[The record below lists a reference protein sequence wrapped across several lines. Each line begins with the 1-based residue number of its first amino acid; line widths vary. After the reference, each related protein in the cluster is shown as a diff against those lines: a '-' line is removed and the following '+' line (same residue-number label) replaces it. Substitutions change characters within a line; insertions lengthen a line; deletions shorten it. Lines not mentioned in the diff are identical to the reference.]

1 MPENFMTEF
10 SLKQERIR
18 NLLDARKLDGLLLQK
33 VSSFAWA
40 TCGAASYV
48 NTASTFGT
56 ASLLITRTGHH
67 LITNNIEC
75 PRYEN
80 EEKLNYQGWEFHVS
94 PWYEPSPLNEMISG
108 MKLGADHAFP
118 GAVDLSGEIAHL
130 RASLTPEEGVRFR
143 VLGRL
148 CAEAMNST
156 IRTLQPGQ
164 TEHQI
169 AAHLAMES
177 RSRGVQAMVNLIASD
192 ERIFAYRHPLPTFKT
207 MEHYIMLVMCGR
219 RWGLICS
226 LTRLVHFGPMPDELR
241 RKADAVAQVDAA
253 YIAATRPGAR
263 ISDILKIGIDTY
275 AATGYPEEW
284 KLHHQGG
291 PTGYEPREW
300 LATPAT
306 NEVVT
311 IHQAYAWN
319 PSITG
324 SKSED
329 TIQVGE
335 NDNEVIT
342 TVPDWPVQ
350 EVVVNG
356 KSIFRPS
363 VLVID

>member
-1 MPENFMTEF
+1 MTEF

-18 NLLDARKLDGLLLQK
+18 NLLDTHKLDALLLQK

-48 NTASTFGT
+48 NTATTFGA

-67 LITNNIEC
+67 LITTNIEA
-75 PRYEN
+75 PRLQN

-94 PWYEPSPLNEMISG
+94 PWYEPSPLNQIISG
-108 MKLGADHAFP
+108 MKIGADHTFP
-118 GAVDLSGEIAHL
+118 GALDLSGEVAHL
-130 RASLTPEEGVRFR
+130 RASLTPEEAVRFR

-156 IRTLQPGQ
+156 IQSIQPGQ
-164 TEHQI
+164 TEHAI
-169 AAHLAMES
+169 AARLAMES
-177 RSRGVQAMVNLIASD
+177 RSRGVQAMVNLVASD
-192 ERIFAYRHPLPTFKT
+192 GRVFSYRHPLPTFKT
-207 MEHYIMLVMCGR
+207 MEQYVMLVMCGR

-226 LTRLVHFGPMPDELR
+226 LTRLVHFGPLPDELK
-241 RKADAVAQVDAA
+241 RKSEAVAKIDAA
-253 YIAATRPGAR
+253 YIAATRPGTP
-263 ISDILKIGIDTY
+263 ISRVLQSGIDMY
-275 AATGYPEEW
+275 AATGYPDEW

-300 LATPAT
+300 LATPIS

-335 NDNEVIT
+335 KENEIIT
-342 TVPDWPVQ
+342 AIPDWPTQ
-350 EVVVNG
+350 EVVIDG
-356 KSIFRPS
+356 QSYIRPD
-363 VLVID
+363 VLIM